1 MNNKI
6 KFYIRAA
13 MPYLGLIVILG
24 GSSALVYLLQV
35 KLFRDPKTTEFYLLQ
50 DLAFLPLQ
58 VLLGVLIIER
68 ILSQRE
74 KKLLLRKLNMVI
86 GVFFT
91 ECGSE
96 LLALFAST
104 GKPEDSQR
112 FLVTQQWTKR
122 DFLASSAAAAS
133 FHPQAAL
140 TASHLEAMQLL
151 LRVNRDRILRLL
163 ENPNLLENERF
174 TELLWAVSHLSE
186 ELEFRP
192 ALQGLPQH
200 DLDHLRGDI
209 LRAYRVLVI
218 EWLAYMQHLQGHYP
232 YLFSLAVRKS
242 PFARNQNA

>member
-1 MNNKI
+1 MNFKM
-6 KFYIRAA
+6 KLTIRAA
-13 MPYLGLIVILG
+13 LPYLGLIAILG
-24 GSSALVYLLQV
+24 GASLFVYFFQV
-35 KLFRDPKTTEFYLLQ
+35 TLFHDLKTTEFYLLQ

-96 LLALFAST
+96 LLAQFAST
-104 GKPEDSQR
+104 GTPDEGKR
-112 FLVTQQWTKR
+112 FQVTPQWTKR
-122 DFLASSAAAAS
+122 DFSAGAEAASS
-133 FHPQAAL
+133 FHPTIAV
-140 TASHLEAMQLL
+140 TAESLERMRSL
-151 LRVNRDRILRLL
+151 LRANRDRILRLL

-186 ELEFRP
+186 ELEFRQS
-192 ALQGLPQH
+192 LEGLPQH
-200 DLDHLRGDI
+200 DIDHLRGDI

-218 EWLAYMQHLQGHYP
+218 EWLSYMRHLQGHYP
-232 YLFSLAVRKS
+232 YLFSLAVRKN
-242 PFARNQNA
+242 PFA